1 MRAHDSFHIP
11 NHLIATVSAEFGE
24 AGVEWSRNLPRLL
37 GELCQILHVT
47 LDSPFPSLSFNCV
60 APGIRSDGLEVVLKV
75 GVPTRE
81 VEAEIAALR
90 LWAGNGCVELL
101 EAIPEKGAL
110 LLERLRPGT
119 PLAAVDDEDL
129 SVVVVADIMR
139 QLWRPPPEGHSFPTV
154 SDWGKNFHLLRECF
168 GGTTGPFP
176 AYLVERA
183 EALFEELGATMGPAL
198 VLHGDLHPLN
208 ICRAERQPWLAIDPK
223 GVVGEAEYEV
233 GAFLRNPLPELL
245 LRAHPEKVLRRRVEG
260 FVERLGLDRGRVV
273 AWNFAQAV
281 LAAWWDYHPDGS
293 GWRTTLAYAELA
305 AQLPASPPA

>member
-1 MRAHDSFHIP
+1 MQIHDPSHIP
-11 NHLIATVSAEFGE
+11 NDLIETVTSEFGE
-24 AGVEWSRNLPRLL
+24 AGVEWSRNLPGLL
-37 GELCQILHVT
+37 RELCQSLHVT
-47 LDSPFPSLSFNCV
+47 LESPFPSLSFNYV

-81 VEAEIAALR
+81 VGAEIAALR
-90 LWAGNGCVELL
+90 LWAGNGGVALI

-119 PLAAVDDEDL
+119 PLASVDDEDL
-129 SVVVVADIMR
+129 SVGVAADVMR

-154 SDWGKNFHLLRECF
+154 SDWGRDFHLLRERF

-183 EALFEELGATMGPAL
+183 ESVFGELGPTMGPAL

-208 ICRAERQPWLAIDPK
+208 ICRAERQPWPAIDPK
-223 GVVGEAEYEV
+223 GVVGEAEYEI

-245 LRAHPEKVLRRRVEG
+245 RRAHPEKVLRRRVEG
-260 FVERLGLDRGRVV
+260 FVERLGLDHGRVV
-273 AWNFAQAV
+273 LWNFAQAV
-281 LAAWWDYHPDGS
+281 LAAWWAYRPDG
-293 GWRTTLAYAELA
+293 TTLAYAELA
-305 AQLPASPPA
+305 ARLVGR

>member
-1 MRAHDSFHIP
+1 MRTRETFPIP
-11 NHLIATVSAEFGE
+11 NDLLETVSAEFGE
-24 AGVEWSRNLPRLL
+24 AGVEWSRNLPGMLR
-37 GELCQILHVT
+37 ELCQTLHVT
-47 LDSPFPSLSFNCV
+47 LDSPFPSLSYNYV
-60 APGIRSDGLEVVLKV
+60 APGVRSDGLEVVLKV

-81 VEAEIAALR
+81 VEAAIAALR
-90 LWAGNGCVELL
+90 LWAGKGSVALI

-129 SVVVVADIMR
+129 SVGVAADVMR
-139 QLWRPPPEGHSFPTV
+139 RLWRPPPEGHSFPTV
-154 SDWGKNFHLLRECF
+154 SDWGEDFHLLRERF

-176 AYLVERA
+176 AHLVERA
-183 EALFEELGATMGPAL
+183 EAVFEDLGASMGPAM

-245 LRAHPEKVLRRRVEG
+245 RGTHPEKVLHRRVQG
-260 FVERLGLDRGRVV
+260 FVEHLGLDRGRVV
-273 AWNFAQAV
+273 LWNFAQAV
-281 LAAWWDYHPDGS
+281 LSAWWAYHPDG
-293 GWRTTLAYAELA
+293 TILAYAELA
-305 AQLPASPPA
+305 ARLLAGPPA

>member
-1 MRAHDSFHIP
+1 MRAQDPFPIP
-11 NHLIATVSAEFGE
+11 SDLIETVSSEFGE
-24 AGVEWSRNLPRLL
+24 GGVEWSRNLPGILR
-37 GELCQILHVT
+37 ELCQTLHVT
-47 LDSPFPSLSFNCV
+47 LDSPFPSLSFNYV

-90 LWAGNGCVELL
+90 LWAGNGSVELL

-110 LLERLRPGT
+110 LLERLSPGT
-119 PLAAVDDEDL
+119 PLASVGDEDL
-129 SVVVVADIMR
+129 SVGVAADVMR
-139 QLWRPPPEGHSFPTV
+139 RLWRPPPEDHSFPTV
-154 SDWGKNFHLLRECF
+154 SDWGRDFHLLRERF
-168 GGTTGPFP
+168 GGTTGLFP

-183 EALFEELGATMGPAL
+183 EAVFEELGASMGPAL

-233 GAFLRNPLPELL
+233 GAFLRNPLPDL
-245 LRAHPEKVLRRRVEG
+245 LRRARPEKVLRRRVDG

-281 LAAWWDYHPDGS
+281 LAAWWAYRPDG
-293 GWRTTLAYAELA
+293 TTLAYAELA
-305 AQLPASPPA
+305 ARLVGR